1 MDVRERRPDVRE
13 WRGPDSPAGEGD
25 TGASEAARA
34 AGERFLRAGDQA
46 IERALS
52 GNSEAFLRSSRQ
64 EGGE

>member
-1 MDVRERRPDVRE
+1 MDVRERRPDVAE
-13 WRGPDSPAGEGD
+13 WNPGGGAAGESD
-25 TGASEAARA
+25 DGALDAARA
-34 AGERFLRAGDQA
+34 AGERFLRAGDLA

>member
-13 WRGPDSPAGEGD
+13 WHQPDPAAGQGD
-25 TGASEAARA
+25 AAALDATRA

>member
-1 MDVRERRPDVRE
+1 MDVRERRPDERE
-13 WRGPDSPAGEGD
+13 WARPDPAAGEGD
-25 TGASEAARA
+25 TGALDVARA

-46 IERALS
+46 IELALS